1 MGAWIEEM
9 YRLYPWPED
18 PSRDEG
24 KRRYYEALNKF
35 KVAVKHEWMNKL
47 INSKKHL
54 KIIELCSGTGIGG
67 IALSKILI
75 ENGKSVELKMLDA
88 RREALEKALDFSLKE
103 LGFKAQIQV
112 ADILKPDY
120 LEGKYDIAL
129 MYGFSSS
136 HFNPWEMIKILSSIQ
151 EIIVEDGILLME
163 ERDRIQGVFLRGYQ
177 QILPEYSENKTVLT
191 IHKDYNALKGEFY
204 RIIFDLKSGER
215 SEMKVY
221 FWGLAELMSMV
232 WIFFKD
238 VDFIPYQY
246 GNYRGII
253 IAYKP
258 RGKLTHLDF
267 SETPKFYVKRA

>member
-1 MGAWIEEM
+1 M
-9 YRLYPWPED
+9 
-18 PSRDEG
+18 DEQTNQ
-24 KRRYYEALNKF
+24 L
-35 KVAVKHEWMNKL
+35 
-47 INSKKHL
+47 KKHL

-75 ENGKSVELKMLDA
+75 ENGKSVKLKMLDA
-88 RREALEKALDFSLKE
+88 RREALDFSLKE

-129 MYGFSSS
+129 MYGISSS

-151 EIIVEDGILLME
+151 EIIAEDGILLME
-163 ERDRIQGVFLRGYQ
+163 EGDRIQGVFLRGYQ

-253 IAYKP
+253 IAYKQE
-258 RGKLTHLDF
+258 GNLNTSTSHKHQK
-267 SETPKFYVKRA
+267 SYVKSINNCN